1 MQALTVRS
9 ESNNNELRNRNV
21 VNPVCFVHS
30 VKSLTDTHARPISTK
45 IGVLLTVGCIMGTT
59 KNSVMLAANLIYWSE
74 ILG

>member
-1 MQALTVRS
+1 MQALTIRS

-30 VKSLTDTHARPISTK
+30 VKSLTDNHAHPISTK

-59 KNSVMLAANLIYWSE
+59 KNSVMLAANLIYWPE